1 MGIGTEFV
9 IIGLKT
15 AEIAEGV
22 GTGDNSLRLGGTFR
36 GIMTDFVG
44 YNPAQVGFEGNI
56 IN

>member
-22 GTGDNSLRLGGTFR
+22 GAGDNSLRPGGTFW

-44 YNPAQVGFEGNI
+44 YNPTQVGFEGNV